1 MPQISVPL
9 ALAGC
14 FGICAG
20 YAGVLL
26 TKRGQ
31 EFNIK
36 HTWATVVIGVTFVL
50 LCMAVVDLNAALLAL
65 AFFVAG
71 GAPMLAR
78 TWLLS
83 EKHQDERLE
92 FWREKRGE

>member
-1 MPQISVPL
+1 MQISVPL

-14 FGICAG
+14 FGLCVG

-31 EFNIK
+31 AFNIR
-36 HTWATVVIGVTFVL
+36 HTWATVVVGVLLVL
-50 LCMAVVDLNAALLAL
+50 LCMAAVDLDAALLAL

-71 GAPMLAR
+71 GTPMLLR

-83 EKHQDERLE
+83 ERHQDERIE